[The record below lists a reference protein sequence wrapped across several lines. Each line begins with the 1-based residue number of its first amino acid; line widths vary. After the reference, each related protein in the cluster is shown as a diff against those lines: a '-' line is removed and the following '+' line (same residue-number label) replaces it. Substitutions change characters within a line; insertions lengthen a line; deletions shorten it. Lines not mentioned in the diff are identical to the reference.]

1 MKRDVDI
8 FAEALD
14 LPTVARAALFDR
26 ECTEDPAMRARIEAL
41 IAAYEGAGDFLENSP
56 FERPPMLPAE
66 KPGDTIGHYTL
77 VKKIGE
83 GGCGT
88 VYLAEQ
94 KQPVRRRV
102 ALKVIKLGMDTRSVI
117 TRFEGERQALA
128 MMDHPDIARVFDAG
142 ATDAGRPFFVMEF
155 VEGVPITKFCD
166 EHRLSVAARLELF
179 ARVCLALQHA
189 HQKGIVHRD
198 IKPSNILVTLRD
210 GVPTPKV
217 IDFGIAKATQER
229 LTDQTLVTGVDQFI
243 GTPAYM
249 SPEQADQRDLDI
261 DTRSDVYSLGV
272 LLYELLT
279 GRLPFDPKTLQ
290 HAGVDEIRRIIRE
303 VEPPRP
309 SVRLREVAR
318 ASRPCSAPSQDVA
331 RASRPCSDAPAPAES
346 RAGRPC
352 HDDLAAI
359 AAARGATPAQL
370 IAAFRGDLD
379 WIVMRCLE
387 KDRDRRYGSAQEL
400 ADDVRRYLRQEP
412 IVARPPSELYRVQKF
427 VARHRLAC
435 ASAAAIAFTLI
446 VGTVVS
452 VRQAVRATR
461 AEHTANAER
470 DAANLARTDAQRRQG
485 EAEGLLTF
493 MLGDFRTELEKIGR
507 LQLLDTVGDKALA
520 YFAALDPR
528 DATDTALARQAK
540 ALYQIGDVWM
550 QEAKYAD
557 AADAFTKSYDRAA
570 ALAGRHPKDGDML
583 FERAQA
589 EYWIGFVARRRGDF
603 AAEREWFTRYRDSA
617 VALVAIEGKK
627 QRALGELTYGHHNLA
642 ALELD
647 RGNLTAAKSGFLSER
662 TALEEMFAAKP
673 VDPQLRYRIAD
684 NASWLGIVAERDGNY
699 AEAIE
704 HFTEMSSQSEKL
716 VTLEPEVARWR
727 LLLGE
732 SMAFTGDDQTLLGR
746 RLDASTSYTRAKV
759 VLDPLVAQDP
769 KNLAW
774 LVRWLNIRLKQAAL
788 RFADGDNSVAALIL
802 VETRAKLEALV
813 KAEPSSRIFAR
824 LLAAAWWLEGRIR
837 VATPRPDASDAVAH
851 SIDLGETLI
860 KEARVDNG
868 MIGEFAQSCIL
879 AGRIALAQGQ
889 PDVARRHWNRAL
901 EVLTPRL
908 ADSNDWRF
916 LDPAAQ
922 AFVLLGR
929 TEEARPLI
937 ERLQRF
943 GYHSIDP
950 LAASILDVA
959 SLPVSST
966 VNK

>member
-41 IAAYEGAGDFLENSP
+41 IAGYESAGDFLENSP
-56 FERPPMLPAE
+56 FERPAVLPAE

-77 VKKIGE
+77 IKKIGE

-166 EHRLSVAARLELF
+166 EHKLSVAARLELF

-309 SVRLREVAR
+309 SARLVKLTVADR
-318 ASRPCSAPSQDVA
+318 ATVA
-331 RASRPCSDAPAPAES
+331 GPRN
-346 RAGRPC
+346 
-352 HDDLAAI
+352 
-359 AAARGATPAQL
+359 ATPAQL
-370 IAAFRGDLD
+370 ASALRGDLD
-379 WIVMRCLE
+379 WIAMRCLE
-387 KDRDRRYGSAQEL
+387 KDRDRRYGTAQEL

-412 IVARPPSELYRVQKF
+412 IVARPPSELYRVRKF

-435 ASAAAIAFTLI
+435 ASAAAIALTLI

-493 MLGDFRTELEKIGR
+493 MLGDFRTELEKIGQ
-507 LQLLDTVGDKALA
+507 LKLLDTVGDKALA

-528 DATDTALARQAK
+528 DLTDTALARQAK
-540 ALYQIGDVWM
+540 ALYQIGDVRV
-550 QEAKYAD
+550 QEAKYAE
-557 AADAFTKSYDRAA
+557 ASDAFTKSYDRAA
-570 ALAGRHPKDGDML
+570 TLAARHPKDADML

-603 AAEREWFTRYRDSA
+603 AAARDGLTRYRDSTI
-617 VALVAIEGKK
+617 ALVAIEGKK
-627 QRALGELTYGHHNLA
+627 PRALGELTHGHHNLA
-642 ALELD
+642 VLEVD
-647 RGNLTAAKSGFLSER
+647 RGNLAAATNGFLAEKA
-662 TALEEMFAAKP
+662 TLEEMLAANP
-673 VDPQLRYRIAD
+673 DDPQLRYRIAD
-684 NASWLGIVAERDGNY
+684 NASWLGSVAERDGSY
-699 AEAIE
+699 VEALK
-704 HFTEMSSQSEKL
+704 HFSEMSSRYEDL
-716 VTLEPEVARWR
+716 ATLEPAVARWR
-727 LLLGE
+727 FMLGQGLALGADVLTV
-732 SMAFTGDDQTLLGR
+732 MGR
-746 RLDASTSYTRAKV
+746 RADAAAAYARAKPL
-759 VLDPLVAQDP
+759 LDTLVAQDP
-769 KNLAW
+769 KNRQW
-774 LVRWLNIRLKQAAL
+774 LVAMLRIQNQQLALLLAEGDLPAAIRFLSESH
-788 RFADGDNSVAALIL
+788 D
-802 VETRAKLEALV
+802 KLEVLV
-813 KAEPSSRIFAR
+813 AAEPSSPVFTR
-824 LLAAAWWLEGRIR
+824 LLAATWRLEGRIR
-837 VATPRPDASDAVAH
+837 MAAQHPNANDAVARALE
-851 SIDLGETLI
+851 LGEALV
-860 KEARVDNG
+860 KGARADNG
-868 MIGEFAQSCIL
+868 TIGEFAQSSIL

-889 PDVARRHWNRAL
+889 PDVARGHWNRAL
-901 EVLTPRL
+901 EVLAPRL
-908 ADSNDWRF
+908 GGSNDWHY

-922 AFVLLGR
+922 ALVLLGR
-929 TEEARPLI
+929 TDEARPMI

-943 GYHSIDP
+943 GYHPLDP
-950 LAASILDVA
+950 LAASILDA
-959 SLPVSST
+959 SSQPVSST
-966 VNK
+966 KNK

>member
-1 MKRDVDI
+1 
-8 FAEALD
+8 
-14 LPTVARAALFDR
+14 
-26 ECTEDPAMRARIEAL
+26 MRARIEAL
-41 IAAYEGAGDFLENSP
+41 IAGYEIAGDFLENSP
-56 FERPPMLPAE
+56 FERPAVLPAE

-166 EHRLSVAARLELF
+166 EHKLSVAARLELF

-309 SVRLREVAR
+309 SARLAKLTAADRATVAGPR
-318 ASRPCSAPSQDVA
+318 N
-331 RASRPCSDAPAPAES
+331 
-346 RAGRPC
+346 
-352 HDDLAAI
+352 
-359 AAARGATPAQL
+359 ATPAQL
-370 IAAFRGDLD
+370 ASALRGDLD

-387 KDRDRRYGSAQEL
+387 KDRDRRYGTAQEL

-412 IVARPPSELYRVQKF
+412 IVARPPSELYRVRKF

-435 ASAAAIAFTLI
+435 ASAAAIALTLI
-446 VGTVVS
+446 VGTVIS

-470 DAANLARTDAQRRQG
+470 DAANVARTDAQRRQG

-493 MLGDFRTELEKIGR
+493 MLGDFRTELEKIGQ
-507 LQLLDTVGDKALA
+507 LKLLDTVGDKATT
-520 YFAALDPR
+520 YFSALNPR
-528 DATDTALARQAK
+528 DLTDTALARQAK
-540 ALYQIGDVWM
+540 ALYQIGDVRV
-550 QEAKYAD
+550 QEAKYAE

-570 ALAGRHPKDGDML
+570 ALAARHPKDGDML

-589 EYWIGFVARRRGDF
+589 EYWIGFVARKRGDF
-603 AAEREWFTRYRDSA
+603 ATAHEWLTRYRDSG
-617 VALVAIEGKK
+617 VALGALEGKK
-627 QRALGELTYGHHNLA
+627 PRAQLELTYGHHNLA
-642 ALELD
+642 VLEAD
-647 RGNLTAAKSGFLSER
+647 RGNLAGARSGFLAER
-662 TALEEMFAAKP
+662 TALETVVAVNPSDF
-673 VDPQLRYRIAD
+673 QLRIRLAD
-684 NASWLGIVAERDGNY
+684 VALWLGVVAERDGRY

-704 HFTEMSSQSEKL
+704 QFRAMSFRYEEL
-716 VTLEPEVARWR
+716 VTLDPTVADLRLKLADSLEV
-727 LLLGE
+727 
-732 SMAFTGDDQTLLGR
+732 TGNILAVTGR
-746 RLDASTSYTRAKV
+746 RIDAAAAYARAKT
-759 VLDPLVAQDP
+759 LIDTLVAQDP
-769 KNLAW
+769 KNREWQRTALT
-774 LVRWLNIRLKQAAL
+774 IRLQQAELLLGEGDTTAAILAL
-788 RFADGDNSVAALIL
+788 S
-802 VETRAKLEALV
+802 ETRGKLENLV
-813 KAEPSSRIFAR
+813 ATEPSSQNFKRF
-824 LLAAAWWLEGRIR
+824 LATAWRLEGRLR
-837 VATPRPDASDAVAH
+837 LATQRADAGDAVSHAL
-851 SIDLGETLI
+851 DLGETLI
-860 KEARVDNG
+860 HQTGANDRVFE
-868 MIGEFAQSCIL
+868 EFAQSCIL
-879 AGRIALAQGQ
+879 AGRIAFARGQ

-901 EVLTPRL
+901 EVVAPHL
-908 ADSNDWRF
+908 ANSNDYRF

-922 AFVLLGR
+922 ALVLLGR

-943 GYHSIDP
+943 GYHPLDP
-950 LAASILDVA
+950 LAAAILDAA

-966 VNK
+966 KNN